1 MVKVLQKNSNSFKT
15 SLSDSELLINTD
27 RTKLIQI
34 LINIIGN
41 AFKFTKEGVVSFDIK
56 QSYDNGRNWIL
67 LSYSQMWCMESW
79 SSGVPLTFDCFLIN
93 AINEFYAVDDI
104 G

>member
-1 MVKVLQKNSNSFKT
+1 MYLK
-15 SLSDSELLINTD
+15 
-27 RTKLIQI
+27 R
-34 LINIIGN
+34 
-41 AFKFTKEGVVSFDIK
+41 
-56 QSYDNGRNWIL
+56 